1 MPHLYIRGTSELG
14 GEETVKVGLVYL
26 RGIVINS
33 GLFFVFG
40 KSIPD
45 KAFAIAAEIE
55 YVAVVLPPFLL
66 DFHEAWTSSAVLT
79 PFALFNSPI
88 AIATSAESI

>member
-1 MPHLYIRGTSELG
+1 MDIFFSAYFFR
-14 GEETVKVGLVYL
+14 
-26 RGIVINS
+26 
-33 GLFFVFG
+33 LFFVFG

-45 KAFAIAAEIE
+45 KAFAIAAAEID

-66 DFHEAWTSSAVLT
+66 DLHEAWTSSAVLT